1 MYPYLLVAIG
11 GALGS
16 MLRYGAG
23 VGVGSFWKDS
33 FPLGTLL
40 INIVGS
46 AVMGLFV
53 GLMARLLPAWQ
64 NDARLFFAVGVLG
77 GFTTFSSFSLDAI
90 TMLERGDVVPAAVYV
105 VVSVV
110 GGLFGL
116 WLALLV
122 MRMGVTA

>member
-11 GALGS
+11 GAIGS
-16 MLRYGAG
+16 VLRYGTG
-23 VGVGSFWKDS
+23 VAVGSVWRDP

-46 AVMGLFV
+46 LVMGLFV
-53 GLMARLLPAWQ
+53 GLMARTLPAWQ

-90 TMLERGDVVPAAVYV
+90 TMIERGDLWPAIIYV
-105 VVSVV
+105 VVSVI
-110 GGLFGL
+110 GGLFAL

-122 MRMGVTA
+122 MRLGVTA

>member
-23 VGVGSFWKDS
+23 VGVGSFWKNS

-46 AVMGLFV
+46 LVMGLFV
-53 GLMARLLPAWQ
+53 GLMARLLPTWQ

-90 TMLERGDVVPAAVYV
+90 TMLERGDLLPAVVYV
-105 VVSVV
+105 LASVI
-110 GGLFGL
+110 GGLFAL
-116 WLALLV
+116 FLALLV
-122 MRMGVTA
+122 MRMGVSA